1 MPTEAKRLGRR
12 REGLG
17 VGLRVSAGWRVPA
30 VVFAAV
36 ILTVLGVPAASM
48 APSRSDVAPMAKVD
62 VDRRLERGT
71 VSLIGLG
78 CDLSLNQ
85 GTGIVIG
92 PSQVLTNRH
101 VIERLRSLD
110 VVYDATAPII
120 PARQQISVSTANDV
134 AVVGVAFR
142 GVESLTLA
150 PEDPWPGEPV
160 WVAGFAHD
168 AGGDTLPS
176 GLTVKA
182 ARVVDYVSGRAMGQR
197 SRVLRLDVPVRSG
210 MSGGP
215 VLDQAGRLAGVVFA
229 VQSPTDDAL
238 AIPVS
243 VVRTM
248 LSGKLT
254 APRSC

>member
-1 MPTEAKRLGRR
+1 
-12 REGLG
+12 
-17 VGLRVSAGWRVPA
+17 
-30 VVFAAV
+30 VVLPAV
-36 ILTVLGVPAASM
+36 ILTVLALTTTST
-48 APSRSDVAPMAKVD
+48 APSQSDQAPMAKTD

-101 VIERLRSLD
+101 VVERLRSLD

-120 PARQQISVSTANDV
+120 PARKQISVSTANDV
-134 AVVGVAFR
+134 AAVGVAFR
-142 GVESLTLA
+142 GVEPLA
-150 PEDPWPGEPV
+150 LATEDPWPGQPV

-168 AGGDTLPS
+168 SGGDTLSS

-182 ARVVDYVSGRAMGQR
+182 ARVVDYFPGGAMGQR
-197 SRVLRLDVPVRSG
+197 SRVVRLDVPVGPG

-215 VLDQAGRLAGVVFA
+215 VLDQAGRVVGVVFA
-229 VQSPTDDAL
+229 VQRPTDDAL

-243 VVRTM
+243 VARRM

-254 APRSC
+254 APLGC